1 MEALKLIGPHVR
13 PVRKALRLTQT
24 QFALRLRAQRADDS
38 GRAWTQSDVSEL
50 ENNSFENGTWAD
62 LDDLVTVSGLPLTW
76 WVADQVDLRAL
87 DQAIP
92 GFNNHDTLPARLSRR
107 ILQNG
112 QREQSRV
119 GHGIDGCIDE
129 LFDPWVHAV
138 EDYSEERGWFDPRA
152 VREQIPG
159 QTEFII
165 SIEKMLMDVA

>member
-1 MEALKLIGPHVR
+1 MSIAGWEPHRAIAAGRQLRNRTQQDLADALSLLTGRRWTKNMVASMETG
-13 PVRKALRLTQT
+13 RKAIDPKTLT
-24 QFALRLRAQRADDS
+24 AAAVWLDLPY
-38 GRAWTQSDVSEL
+38 
-50 ENNSFENGTWAD
+50 SFFLQGVED
-62 LDDLVTVSGLPLTW
+62 EV
-76 WVADQVDLRAL
+76 RAL
-87 DQAIP
+87 NGAIP
-92 GFNNHDTLPARLSRR
+92 GWRNHDRLPDRLSRR

-165 SIEKMLMDVA
+165 SIEKMLEDVA